1 MCEKGYSYIAPS
13 LVPQP
18 PRASLA
24 ACFLFSNCQP
34 HKDTYILHT
43 EHISIYVNAK
53 ASKSTNGWKVVKI
66 GGLMWFTILLRSAT

>member
-1 MCEKGYSYIAPS
+1 MYEKGYSYIVPS

-24 ACFLFSNCQP
+24 ACFCFPTAKP
-34 HKDTYILHT
+34 HKDTYIVHT
-43 EHISIYVNAK
+43 EHIPIYVNAK